1 MPLKLAFSPFK
12 LGDYVNTS
20 QLFCKFPPFELAFRP
35 FKLARRSS
43 SELEWQMRFLEE
55 SLNGSRNSTAQALF
69 RPFKLGSRPFKLGF
83 AVQAR
88 GRSSSARFFFAGS
101 YFYNDF
107 SNFIISYAFLHG
119 ILAWAF
125 NFLYIFTHYP
135 SLGLQFHMHL
145 YTVS

>member
-12 LGDYVNTS
+12 LGDYVSTS

-88 GRSSSARFFFAGS
+88 GRSSSARFFLQ
-101 YFYNDF
+101 DHI
-107 SNFIISYAFLHG
+107 FIMIFR
-119 ILAWAF
+119 IL
-125 NFLYIFTHYP
+125 
-135 SLGLQFHMHL
+135 SFHMHL

>member
-20 QLFCKFPPFELAFRP
+20 QLFCKFPPFKLTFRP

-88 GRSSSARFFFAGS
+88 GRSSSARFFVAES
-101 YFYNDF
+101 YFYSVCFD
-107 SNFIISYAFLHG
+107 FIISYAFSHG

-125 NFLYIFTHYP
+125 NFICIFTRYP
-135 SLGLQFHMHL
+135 SSGLQFHMHF